1 VKSLHYYKKRAG
13 ISLKKILRII
23 MAVFIMVNL
32 TSCKGEKT
40 NEEGQESK
48 ESQESFD
55 INIATNIL
63 NTYMGYMYSG
73 DIERAKDLYSEK
85 ISEKG
90 IEPYPT
96 DLKILSY
103 KTDEVNEVGRS
114 GVFKVKVVRGAADK
128 VISVLDNY
136 NIKIELNDKE
146 YKLTEIGSNT
156 EKEAFLEGE
165 GIRLKDKNSVKNN
178 LIVDMSG
185 IPYYA
190 FPKNDGSMI
199 NKAPVPRKSFGMM
212 AFSYNGER
220 IAVSTKDENSSY
232 LGIIQI
238 DETGA
243 SQGGAAAGGGGTG
256 DGGGEGGGGGS
267 SLIIKEP
274 PVGKD
279 ITSLDII
286 KDGNIETMAFSL
298 EEKVIMAQYKIK
310 GKGTSLRVYDVE
322 SGELVDFKF
331 EEKFPIDKVDVVFSS
346 FDKDVLN
353 FEVKEKEATGKDGS
367 EMLGKWQLDLKEFE
381 VKKL

>member
-1 VKSLHYYKKRAG
+1 
-13 ISLKKILRII
+13 
-23 MAVFIMVNL
+23 
-32 TSCKGEKT
+32 
-40 NEEGQESK
+40 
-48 ESQESFD
+48 
-55 INIATNIL
+55 
-63 NTYMGYMYSG
+63 
-73 DIERAKDLYSEK
+73 
-85 ISEKG
+85 
-90 IEPYPT
+90 
-96 DLKILSY
+96 
-103 KTDEVNEVGRS
+103 
-114 GVFKVKVVRGAADK
+114 
-128 VISVLDNY
+128 
-136 NIKIELNDKE
+136 
-146 YKLTEIGSNT
+146 
-156 EKEAFLEGE
+156 
-165 GIRLKDKNSVKNN
+165 
-178 LIVDMSG
+178 
-185 IPYYA
+185 
-190 FPKNDGSMI
+190 
-199 NKAPVPRKSFGMM
+199 
-212 AFSYNGER
+212 
-220 IAVSTKDENSSY
+220 
-232 LGIIQI
+232 
-238 DETGA
+238 
-243 SQGGAAAGGGGTG
+243 GGGTG